1 MKWYSRI
8 KKRQRR
14 LSADFEEVMN
24 KDGVIMQNRFLKRGS
39 KTLKKVFRRNLL
51 VVIGLFTIGFV
62 SVMQSKAQVL
72 PQVGSIG
79 GNLGTAPLGGETG
92 ILSTRIQRNG
102 TATATCSGITP
113 PSPFNSTPSG
123 TYRYNVHYLKNP
135 TIFAICVPV
144 KLSIFPSSPPN
155 TDLHLAVFQAPF
167 TAADITNSTR
177 FRGDAGY
184 STAQARDDSGTTY
197 LNVVVPGNSSVAL
210 VVYNSNPI
218 PQADGATYRINF
230 NSKRF
235 SYTGSPVQIP
245 DNTPGGA
252 NATVNV
258 SGIGQNIS
266 DVNLLLEEGSGTCD
280 ETQGNTNAAITHS
293 FLGDLIVKLQSPT
306 GINVT
311 LVDRIGVPASSL
323 GNQGNNFCS
332 TIFDQSISPAGGI
345 PNIENFTGQ
354 PIRGYFYPQV
364 SSFQNLNSFIGS
376 NPSGIWTM
384 NVSDN
389 SSLDTGS
396 INRFTVEVTSTPIRV
411 PFDIDGDGKSDK
423 TVFRPSNGVWYFDYS
438 SPTSFGLTSR
448 SFGTLGDNAIPAD
461 YSGDG
466 QMDFAVFRPS
476 NNTWYI
482 SDSQSGIF
490 TARQF
495 GTAGDLPIPGDFD
508 GDRKADISVFRP
520 STGVWYRFNSG
531 NQQFVAIQFGLNSDI
546 PVIGDFDGDLRDDIA
561 LFRPS
566 NGIWYRLNSS
576 NGSLSAVQFGQSGDK
591 VVPADYTGDGIT
603 DIAVWRPSTG
613 FWYVLRS
620 DDSSFYG
627 YQFGVSTDLPTPA
640 DYDGDGET
648 DIAVFRPSNGS
659 WYFQNSTSGFLVEQW
674 GTSGDRPAQNSF
686 VR

>member
-1 MKWYSRI
+1 MHSKKI
-8 KKRQRR
+8 KSMSN
-14 LSADFEEVMN
+14 LIS
-24 KDGVIMQNRFLKRGS
+24 
-39 KTLKKVFRRNLL
+39 NLL
-51 VVIGLFTIGFV
+51 NKRTRENLILFCIVVLILCGTVFEA
-62 SVMQSKAQVL
+62 KAQVL
-72 PQVGSIG
+72 PQVASVRGT
-79 GNLGTAPLGGETG
+79 LGTAPIGGETG
-92 ILSTRIQRNG
+92 TLATRIQRNG

-135 TIFAICVPV
+135 TIFAVCVPI
-144 KLSIFPSSPPN
+144 KLSILPFSPPN

-184 STAQARDDSGTTY
+184 STAQAKDDSGTTY

-218 PQADGATYRINF
+218 PQADGAKYRINF

-245 DNTPGGA
+245 DSTPAGA

-258 SGIGQNIS
+258 SGFGQNIS
-266 DVNLLLEEGSGTCD
+266 DVKLLLEEGPFTCD
-280 ETQGNTNAAITHS
+280 ENAANTNAAIEHS

-311 LVDRIGVPASSL
+311 LVDRIGVPASTA
-323 GNQGNNFCS
+323 GNGGNNFCS
-332 TIFDQSISPAGGI
+332 TIFDQSVSLTGGF

-354 PIRGYFYPQV
+354 PVRGYFSPQV

-376 NPSGIWTM
+376 NPSGIWTL

-389 SSLDTGS
+389 FGSDTGS
-396 INRFTVEVTSTPIRV
+396 INRFAVEVTTTPIRV

-423 TVFRPSNGVWYFDYS
+423 TVFRPSNGIWYFDRS
-438 SPTSFGLTSR
+438 SGFNSNRNFGLN
-448 SFGTLGDNAIPAD
+448 GDIPVPAD

-482 SDSQSGIF
+482 SDSQTAAF
-490 TARQF
+490 TFRQF
-495 GTAGDLPIPGDFD
+495 GTAEDIPIPGDFD

-520 STGVWYRFNSG
+520 STGIWYRLNSG
-531 NQQFVAIQFGLNSDI
+531 NQQFVAIQFGQNGDI

-576 NGSLSAVQFGQSGDK
+576 NGSFSAVQFGQSSDK

-613 FWYVLRS
+613 FWYILRS
-620 DDSSFYG
+620 EDSSFYG
-627 YQFGVSTDLPTPA
+627 LQFGASTDLPTPA

-648 DIAVFRPSNGS
+648 DIAVFRPSNGN
-659 WYFQNSTSGFLVEQW
+659 WYFQNSTSGFAAEQW
-674 GTSGDRPAQNSF
+674 GIAGDRPAQNSF